1 MDGKGTMIPLRLPP
15 TGSSPDLPPGQSAIS
30 TFPRFGTAIGRAAP
44 PVGPKPSIR
53 IDGQVERALEIP
65 VAKLAGME
73 RRQVT
78 ADFHCVAGWSH
89 RGLRWSG
96 VPFGSFYEA
105 TIAPRISPDARVSH
119 VLFRGADGYKA
130 TLLLE
135 DACADNVLLADRLGG
150 DPLTGDHGAPVRLV
164 SPSQYGYK
172 SVKHLIAIELHASE
186 PRELPARL
194 FPRLTL
200 GAIRAHPRGR
210 VAMEERHRYLPAWAV
225 RWPYRN
231 LFYPVIARLPQVT
244 VLSSGDPE
252 DG

>member
-1 MDGKGTMIPLRLPP
+1 M
-15 TGSSPDLPPGQSAIS
+15 
-30 TFPRFGTAIGRAAP
+30 GRAAP

-53 IDGQVERALEIP
+53 IDGQVETALEVP

-73 RRQVT
+73 RRQIT
-78 ADFHCVAGWSH
+78 ADFHCVAGWSY

-105 TIAPRISPDARVSH
+105 IIAPLIPPVARASH

-130 TLLLE
+130 ALLLE
-135 DACADNVLLADRLGG
+135 DARADNVLLADRLDGE
-150 DPLTGDHGAPVRLV
+150 PLTGEHGAPVRLV

-172 SVKHLIAIELHASE
+172 SVKHLIAIELYAGE
-186 PRELPARL
+186 PRELPKRL

-200 GAIRAHPRGR
+200 EFIRAHPRGR

-231 LFYPVIARLPQVT
+231 LFYPLAARLPQVT
-244 VLSSGDPE
+244 LLSSGDPD

>member
-1 MDGKGTMIPLRLPP
+1 M
-15 TGSSPDLPPGQSAIS
+15 
-30 TFPRFGTAIGRAAP
+30 
-44 PVGPKPSIR
+44 
-53 IDGQVERALEIP
+53 ALE
-65 VAKLAGME
+65 VRVGELADME
-73 RRQVT
+73 RKQIT
-78 ADFHCVAGWSH
+78 ADFHCVAGWSY
-89 RGLRWSG
+89 RGLRWGG
-96 VPFGSFYEA
+96 VPFGSFYQA
-105 TIAPRISPDARVSH
+105 TIAPRIPPDVGVSH

-135 DACADNVLLADRLGG
+135 DACADNVLLADRLEGA
-150 DPLTGDHGAPVRLV
+150 PLTGEHGAPVRLV

-172 SVKHLIAIELHASE
+172 SVKHLMAIELHASE
-186 PRELPARL
+186 PRELPGRL

-231 LFYPVIARLPQVT
+231 LFYPLAARLPQVT
-244 VLSSGDPE
+244 LLSSGDPD